1 MILHPH
7 EPIAPCKL
15 DCPCANSG
23 PAIIDLQTELQME
36 LALIQLNE
44 SLMSTDLSPI
54 ILVVTL

>member
-15 DCPCANSG
+15 DCPNSG